1 MSKRLEN
8 LLAGKNV
15 PPINE
20 EPSLDRTT
28 SFIPTSAAVASATA
42 LPQKKEESYEEP
54 DHETI
59 EVKLK
64 EAETDRYV
72 QMA

>member
-1 MSKRLEN
+1 MSKRLED

-28 SFIPTSAAVASATA
+28 SFIPVSAAIASATA
-42 LPQKKEESYEEP
+42 LPKKKEESYEEP
-54 DHETI
+54 DHEAI

-64 EAETDRYV
+64 DAELNGYM